1 LTGCGDCHW
10 KQALLP
16 RFRKTCTNRGPYRW
30 SLRLTEKVNHDDY
43 QNKLIPWAESMM
55 AEGPIRMLY
64 VIGKECTGFELE
76 ALWDDGT
83 FGLRQLARLQ
93 PHHGSD

>member
-1 LTGCGDCHW
+1 V
-10 KQALLP
+10 
-16 RFRKTCTNRGPYRW
+16 PYRW
-30 SLRLTEKVNHDDY
+30 SIRLTEKVNHDDY